1 LAQSSPII
9 PGSPVNSAVAIN
21 LDGANARIT
30 VASLIPLPRAAK
42 PAATQAATTTY
53 SASVTVVGVSG
64 SFALDPASFSAHSA
78 TGQSFAVASTALNP
92 LIARTVGAGQ
102 QVQANIS
109 FTVPSAQHIT
119 AILFTTRLGE
129 QLGLW
134 STP

>member
-1 LAQSSPII
+1 
-9 PGSPVNSAVAIN
+9 VNSAVAIN

-30 VASLIPLPRAAK
+30 VASLIPAPRAAK
-42 PAATQAATTTY
+42 PTAKQAATTTY
-53 SASVTVVGVSG
+53 SASVTVIGVSG
-64 SFALDPASFSAHSA
+64 SFALDPASFSAQSA
-78 TGQSFAVASTALNP
+78 TGQSYPVALTGLNP
-92 LIARTVGAGQ
+92 LTARSVAAGQ
-102 QVQANIS
+102 QVQASIG